1 MVFVEKVS
9 STPNGLVLTKIVGS
23 NSQFAKFHQKI
34 LDIRVNSV
42 HSWSIQESWW
52 CCIELDGLSS
62 FRPQE
67 LTNIV
72 WAYATAN
79 EQHLEL
85 FKKVVDVIVEFD
97 DLRNSN
103 RRPL

>member
-1 MVFVEKVS
+1 
-9 STPNGLVLTKIVGS
+9 
-23 NSQFAKFHQKI
+23 
-34 LDIRVNSV
+34 
-42 HSWSIQESWW
+42 
-52 CCIELDGLSS
+52 LSS